1 MAALLEGGDLLETAV
16 QIEKN
21 GAAFYDAMAQS
32 AREESVRVMASF
44 FAGEERK
51 HLEIFQ
57 EMLSSVGEPQP
68 VETYPGEYLLYVK
81 ALADQH
87 IFTKEQDAQELAGKA
102 ASDTEAIGFALGI
115 ERDSL
120 LFYSE
125 MKNFIRKSTQEV
137 MDKIIEE
144 ERKHLRQFAELKKQ
158 ISGS

>member
-1 MAALLEGGDLLETAV
+1 MAALLQGSDLVETAV

-21 GAAFYDAMAQS
+21 GAAFYEAMGQS
-32 AREESVRVMASF
+32 GREGSVREMASF

-51 HLEIFQ
+51 HIKIFQ

-68 VETYPGEYLLYVK
+68 IETYPGEYLLYVK

-87 IFTKEQDAQELAGKA
+87 IFTKEQDAQELARKA
-102 ASDTEAIGFALGI
+102 SSDMEAIDFALGI
-115 ERDSL
+115 ERDSI

-125 MKNFIRKSTQEV
+125 MKNFIRKSSQGMV
-137 MDKIIEE
+137 DKIIEE
-144 ERKHLRQFAELKKQ
+144 ERRHLRQFADLKKQ

>member
-1 MAALLEGGDLLETAV
+1 MAGLFKGSDLVEAAV

-21 GAAFYDAMAQS
+21 GAAFYDEMTQS

-87 IFTKEQDAQELAGKA
+87 IFTKEQDAQELARKA
-102 ASDTEAIGFALGI
+102 ASDTEAIDFALGI
-115 ERDSL
+115 ERDSI

-125 MKNFIRKSTQEV
+125 IKHFVRKSAQEV
-137 MDKIIEE
+137 MDKIIEV